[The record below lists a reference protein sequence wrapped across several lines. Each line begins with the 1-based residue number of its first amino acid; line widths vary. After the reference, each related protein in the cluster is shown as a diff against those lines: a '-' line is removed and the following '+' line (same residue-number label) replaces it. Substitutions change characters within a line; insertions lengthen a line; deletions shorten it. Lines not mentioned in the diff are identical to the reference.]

1 MNRMHRSLWNPA
13 LSAWVAAPENARA
26 RGKRSSR
33 TARASAL
40 TAAML
45 CGGFTAAHA
54 CDAGSTAQLAA
65 CIAGTDEVINLMAS
79 VTLNAQLPVV
89 GRTVAIN
96 GNGHTLDG
104 AGLFRGFFIGSGT
117 TTVNGLTMQNLQ
129 ARGGN
134 GGSEFFPGGGGM
146 GAGGAVFVATGA
158 GANLNDVLIVDNRA
172 TGGNGGAGGRHD
184 HHGRRRRHGWRWRWK
199 RRRSQP
205 GRPGWRRPL
214 RRMAGVSPCGEHRRR
229 QRRWAQWRR
238 RYGRHR
244 PRRWSLQWRRRGRQ
258 RRGLL
263 EQQWRER
270 WLGRRRRGRR

>member
-33 TARASAL
+33 TASVSAL

-45 CGGFTAAHA
+45 CGGFNAAHA
-54 CDAGSTAQLAA
+54 CDAGSAAQLAA

-79 VTLNAQLPVV
+79 ITLDAQLPVV

-104 AGLFRGFFIGSGT
+104 AGQFRGFFIGSGI
-117 TTVNGLTMQNLQ
+117 TTVNGLTMQNLHAQ
-129 ARGGN
+129 GGN

-158 GANLNDVLIVDNRA
+158 RADLNDVLILDNRA
-172 TGGNGGAGGRHD
+172 TGGNGGTMVFGTTFTMGGGGGMGERLHQPVRRARQAV
-184 HHGRRRRHGWRWRWK
+184 GVRRRHPRAVAAQRLGG
-199 RRRSQP
+199 P
-205 GRPGWRRPL
+205 
-214 RRMAGVSPCGEHRRR
+214 AGAVVTAKYADQKPAR
-229 QRRWAQWRR
+229 AK
-238 RYGRHR
+238 
-244 PRRWSLQWRRRGRQ
+244 
-258 RRGLL
+258 
-263 EQQWRER
+263 
-270 WLGRRRRGRR
+270 